1 MSWFEAVVANPPSGL
16 MSDLSLPPG
25 FCETS
30 EEKLFLGQLQL
41 NPDGSV
47 DQSDS
52 SPSPPLPAPSCLV
65 PGEQC
70 PEQASL
76 ALLTCSDAPGQ
87 SKKKR
92 GFFFK
97 GKNLFKKLGSNK
109 KN

>member
-1 MSWFEAVVANPPSGL
+1 MLG
-16 MSDLSLPPG
+16 SLAEVYVG
-25 FCETS
+25 VISFSNSNLCFCL
-30 EEKLFLGQLQL
+30 LFSLFPTQL

-47 DQSDS
+47 DQCDS
-52 SPSPPLPAPSCLV
+52 SPSPPLPAPSSLV
-65 PGEQC
+65 PGVQC

-87 SKKKR
+87 SRKKR